1 MSGSIPDEP
10 LGSDP
15 VNPLE
20 QSLDQSDVG
29 LPPEPEQAAVYKA
42 LPGSRVPVSSKRGL
56 IWKARKDQGQK
67 AMGDLIDAWDE
78 AIRYYNHDQADH
90 RDGSSGSGVSGSRSP
105 RAAGNRSVAKRL
117 NDVFSSTE
125 NIVFSNVTAQVPELY
140 AKNPVVSVSAT
151 PTLSKQI
158 DETVDAFARAL
169 QKLINV
175 LFAMKVSPGVNIKPK
190 AKRNVLIALLTNQ
203 AWFEV
208 GYTKKDSSS
217 EQAMQDLL
225 GLSQQLAEAAEVS
238 DIRAIE
244 GQLQALEEKIEF
256 LQPSGPFVRL
266 RLPHQVIRDP
276 NGTDPYLN
284 DCNWMLIE
292 DMLPTAYINA
302 IYANVDPDSD
312 EAMSI
317 FEPTHILNS
326 GGESTEGEEFSLFQ
340 KNDPYSQYGYEDR
353 SQYDKAC
360 YTKVWYVWD
369 KVTRRLE
376 MYADNDWKWPIWV
389 WDDPYQLQGFFPLT
403 PLWFHDNPVSVYAK
417 GEVSYYLDQQDQ
429 INEIND
435 EKRRALLWARRN
447 IFYNK
452 NVGLTQETIDR
463 VLKGPDATATPLDV
477 PEGVDPSKMVFSLVP
492 PSMNFAQLF
501 VKDDLYKAVDRIAA
515 TNEVE
520 RGGQFKTNTTN
531 KAIDY
536 YSTMGNMRM
545 DMRLDAIEDALGD
558 VGWKLAQL
566 CLRFMDVQTASQLT
580 GMDVSPFWRPLDNLR
595 DFQQLSVGVVGGSTQ
610 KLTTQQKKQEAIQ
623 VGQVLAQ
630 YVRAAP
636 ASALKVT
643 LDMLS
648 KAFDDFI
655 ISKEDWDSIEAEV
668 ATMAQSQQGG
678 APGQAP
684 GGSSGEPAMPGQAPG
699 GPQQGGPPPMQIA
712 AQVVQALQQLP
723 PPVLQAIGNALS
735 QGIPP
740 AEIFRQML
748 ASQGGSN
755 QGAVA
760 S

>member
-1 MSGSIPDEP
+1 MSGTYPDDP
-10 LGSDP
+10 TLGSDP
-15 VNPLE
+15 INPLE

-29 LPPEPEQAAVYKA
+29 LPPEPEAPAVYKA

-140 AKNPVVSVSAT
+140 AKNPIVSVSAT

-158 DETVDAFARAL
+158 DETVDAYARAL

-208 GYTKKDSSS
+208 GYTKKDTSS

-225 GLSQQLAEAAEVS
+225 GLSQELAEAAEVS

-244 GQLQALEEKIEF
+244 GKLQALEEKIEF

-302 IYANVDPDSD
+302 IYANVDDDSD
-312 EAMSI
+312 EAVSI
-317 FEPTHILNS
+317 FEPTHILNA

-340 KNDPYSQYGYEDR
+340 KNDAYAAYGYDDK
-353 SQYDKAC
+353 SQFDKAC

-452 NVGLTQETIDR
+452 NVGLTQEAVDR

-477 PEGVDPSKMVFSLVP
+477 PEGVDPSKMIFSLVP

-595 DFQQLSVGVVGGSTQ
+595 DFQQLSVGIVGGSTQ

-678 APGQAP
+678 APGQQP

-748 ASQGGSN
+748 ASQNSGG
-755 QGAVA
+755 QAGVA
-760 S
+760 

>member
-1 MSGSIPDEP
+1 MSGFNTEDPTLPNTDTPD
-10 LGSDP
+10 
-15 VNPLE
+15 PLE
-20 QSLDQSDVG
+20 QSLQQADVG
-29 LPPEPEQAAVYKA
+29 LPPEPEQPAVYKA
-42 LPGSRVPVSSKRGL
+42 LPGSRIPVSSKRGL
-56 IWKARKDQGQK
+56 IWKARRDQGQK

-90 RDGSSGSGVSGSRSP
+90 RDGSGGSGVSGSRSP

-140 AKNPVVSVSAT
+140 AKNPIVSVSAT

-158 DETVDAFARAL
+158 DETVDAYARAL
-169 QKLINV
+169 QKLVNV

-208 GYTKKDSSS
+208 GYTKKDTSS

-225 GLSQQLAEAAEVS
+225 GLSKELAEAAEVS

-244 GQLQALEEKIEF
+244 GKLQALEEKIEF
-256 LQPSGPFVRL
+256 LQPSGPFVRI

-276 NGTDPYLN
+276 NGSDPYLN
-284 DCNWMLIE
+284 DSNWLLIE

-302 IYANVDPDSD
+302 IYADVDPDSD
-312 EAMSI
+312 EAVSI
-317 FEPTHILNS
+317 FEPTHILNAGADS
-326 GGESTEGEEFSLFQ
+326 TDDGEFTLFQ
-340 KNDPYSQYGYEDR
+340 KNDAYAMYGYDDK
-353 SQYDKAC
+353 SQFDKAC

-389 WDDPYQLQGFFPLT
+389 WDDPYQLQGFFPVT

-447 IFYNK
+447 IFYNS
-452 NVGLTQETIDR
+452 NVGITQETIDR
-463 VLKGPDATATPLDV
+463 VLKGPDQSATPLNV
-477 PEGVDPSKMVFSLVP
+477 PEGVDPSKMIFSLVP
-492 PSMNFAQLF
+492 PSMNFTQLF
-501 VKDDLYKAVDRIAA
+501 DKKDLYAAVDRIAS
-515 TNEVE
+515 TSEVE
-520 RGGQFKTNTTN
+520 RGGEFKTNTTN

-566 CLRFMDVQTASQLT
+566 CLRFMDVQTAGQLT
-580 GMDVSPFWRPLDNLR
+580 GMDVSAFWRPLDNLR
-595 DFQQLSVGVVGGSTQ
+595 DFQQLSVGIVGGSTQ

-678 APGQAP
+678 APGQV
-684 GGSSGEPAMPGQAPG
+684 GGGVGGGQPQPSPGQTP
-699 GPQQGGPPPMQIA
+699 QGGGMQIA
-712 AQVVQALQQLP
+712 ATVVQALQQLP
-723 PPVLQAIGNALS
+723 PPVLQAIGNALA

-755 QGAVA
+755 TGAA
-760 S
+760 A